1 MYTAGDYIHLSLDS
15 SFVISGSTT
24 DSKKISVIVSCTLPY
39 SFFFSFLFFSFLF
52 FFFDSLSSDNIAFLL
67 LQLV

>member
-24 DSKKISVIVSCTLPY
+24 DSKKISVVVSCTLPY
-39 SFFFSFLFFSFLF
+39 SFFFSFLFF

>member
-24 DSKKISVIVSCTLPY
+24 DSNKISVVVSCTLPY
-39 SFFFSFLFFSFLF
+39 SFFFSF

>member
-24 DSKKISVIVSCTLPY
+24 DSKKISVVVSCTLPY
-39 SFFFSFLFFSFLF
+39 SFFFSFF

>member
-24 DSKKISVIVSCTLPY
+24 DSKKISVVVSCTLPY
-39 SFFFSFLFFSFLF
+39 SFFFSFRFFSFF
-52 FFFDSLSSDNIAFLL
+52 FFF
-67 LQLV
+67 

>member
-24 DSKKISVIVSCTLPY
+24 DSKKISVVVSCTLPY
-39 SFFFSFLFFSFLF
+39 SFFFSFLFFSFF
-52 FFFDSLSSDNIAFLL
+52 FFFDSLSSDSIAFLL

>member
-15 SFVISGSTT
+15 SFLISGSTT
-24 DSKKISVIVSCTLPY
+24 DSKKISVVVSFTLPY
-39 SFFFSFLFFSFLF
+39 SFFFSFLFFSFF

>member
-24 DSKKISVIVSCTLPY
+24 DSKKISVVVSCTLPY
-39 SFFFSFLFFSFLF
+39 SFFFSFLFFSFF